1 MSHDWTVYW
10 PIFQRLE
17 DEVCE
22 LTFFVA
28 FSDDHRT
35 VYSARLA
42 ELLLRTCAEC
52 ENIGKSLCIVRGL
65 APSGTKIED
74 FTFPTVGDTICSQ
87 LAIQTKEL
95 SIIWAYQSFTARSI
109 TPFSAWLPSGSI
121 NPDWFKAYNK
131 VKHDRLANA
140 KNANVWN
147 VVNALGG
154 LFILNLC
161 LREQDIVQQPEQ
173 HIHPAQMRIATYSRF
188 FSPSGFLKVATVDG
202 LSGPMSGSNLRGLV
216 FDWK

>member
-1 MSHDWTVYW
+1 MYW

-22 LTFFVA
+22 LTFAVA

-52 ENIGKSLCIVRGL
+52 ENIGKSLCIVRTLPPG
-65 APSGTKIED
+65 AKVEG
-74 FTFPTVGDTICSQ
+74 FNFPDVGNTICSQ

-95 SIIWAYQSFTARSI
+95 CMIWPYQSFTAASI
-109 TPFSAWLPSGSI
+109 TPFSTWLPSGST
-121 NPDWFKAYNK
+121 NPAWFKAYNEL
-131 VKHDRLANA
+131 KHDRIANA
-140 KNANVWN
+140 KSANVWN

-161 LREQDIVQQPEQ
+161 LREPDIVQQPEQ
-173 HIHPAQMRIATYSRF
+173 HIHIAQTRIGAYSRF
-188 FSPSGFLKVATVDG
+188 FSPSRFLKVATRDG
-202 LSGPMSGSNLRGLV
+202 VSGPMSGSNLRGLV